1 MISLMHTT
9 EKIVVWDP
17 HNRHAEGLIVQD
29 GANTRR
35 SELMYGLVALPW
47 DPDIA
52 TLGIVGGFA
61 KKSFGNGVLFD
72 HNEQRRGCPLLVAA
86 KAGPS
91 RVFWCARLTQEGDH
105 PRGMLRLTSFPNDI
119 ATVAGSAVPHDEP
132 IDLGSLG
139 AMDVNMGWTVKGT
152 ASLSC
157 PMPGYVS
164 LALQGIATHL
174 RVRWFAASVV
184 EGAE

>member
-1 MISLMHTT
+1 MHTT
-9 EKIVVWDP
+9 QKIVVWDP
-17 HNRHAEGLIVQD
+17 HNRYGYSEGAVIED

-35 SELMYGLVALPW
+35 AELMYGLVALPW

-72 HNEQRRGCPLLVAA
+72 NSEQRRGCPLLVAA
-86 KAGPS
+86 KAGSS
-91 RVFWCARLTQEGDH
+91 RVFWVARLTQENDH
-105 PRGMLRLTSFPNDI
+105 PRGTLRLTSYPNDVS
-119 ATVAGSAVPHDEP
+119 TVAGSAVSLDDP
-132 IDLGSLG
+132 IDLGGLG
-139 AMDVNMGWTVKGT
+139 AMDTHAGWTVRGT

-157 PMPGYVS
+157 PASGYVA

-174 RVRWFAASVV
+174 RVRWFAASVL